1 MVSIII
7 PTHQRRDLV
16 LRAVESVK
24 RQRFRDWE
32 LIVVDDGSEDGTCE
46 AVARIGD
53 DRIRCLRQPRR
64 GVSAARNRGIRL
76 ARYDWISFL
85 DSDDS
90 WRPRKLE
97 RQLDGL
103 EAEPAYRACFT
114 DEVWIRNGVR
124 VNQKKHHRKE
134 GGWIY
139 PRCLPLCIIS
149 PSSILLHRSVLARI
163 GLFDE
168 SFPVCEDYEFWL
180 RMCSY
185 YPVLFIPA
193 PLIIKTG
200 GHSDQL
206 SRSRWGMDRFRVRA
220 LQKILSSGSL
230 TPRLGKLTIEE
241 LIRKARILAAGCE
254 KRGKIEEAHQYR
266 DLIDQWSEKQ
276 SQSLSPHNS

>member
-1 MVSIII
+1 M
-7 PTHQRRDLV
+7 
-16 LRAVESVK
+16 
-24 RQRFRDWE
+24 
-32 LIVVDDGSEDGTCE
+32 VDDGSEDGTCE

-206 SRSRWGMDRFRVRA
+206 SLSRWGMDRFRVRA